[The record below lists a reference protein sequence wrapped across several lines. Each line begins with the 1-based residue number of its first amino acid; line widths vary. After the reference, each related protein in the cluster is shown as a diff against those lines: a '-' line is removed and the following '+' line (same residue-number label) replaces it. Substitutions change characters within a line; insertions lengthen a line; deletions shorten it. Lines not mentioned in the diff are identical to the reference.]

1 MCRKCT
7 VHSDLHALSR
17 MKSASVLYVDGAPGR
32 LSCRRVLFTFDS
44 ASIIQDGALHR
55 RERLHGRYLRL
66 GAPLDTSTN
75 ITYQISEWIL
85 LIAAYAFVGLR
96 LYTRLFVQ
104 RARLRVSEWILIVAA
119 IDALGLI
126 ICE

>member
-1 MCRKCT
+1 ME
-7 VHSDLHALSR
+7 
-17 MKSASVLYVDGAPGR
+17 SASVLYVDGATVR
-32 LSCRRVLFTFDS
+32 LSCRRAPFTFDPPP
-44 ASIIQDGALHR
+44 SIHDGVLHR
-55 RERLHGRYLRL
+55 RERLYGRYSRL
-66 GAPLDTSTN
+66 GAPLDTT
-75 ITYQISEWIL
+75 IDATCQISEWIL

-96 LYTRLFVQ
+96 LYTRLFMQ